1 MMSMGNKETF
11 EEYKYA
17 IYHKPTQKW
26 VSFGNDDLEL
36 TVSTIELVDFKDCL
50 IVGNKDYLEMFLKRS
65 VFNNTPNYGNENF
78 LEFELVK
85 VKTTYTI
92 EDHE

>member
-1 MMSMGNKETF
+1 
-11 EEYKYA
+11 
-17 IYHKPTQKW
+17 
-26 VSFGNDDLEL
+26 
-36 TVSTIELVDFKDCL
+36 LVDFKDCL

-92 EDHE
+92 

>member
-1 MMSMGNKETF
+1 MSETL

-17 IYHKPTQKW
+17 IRHKPTQKW
-26 VSFGNDDLEL
+26 VRFGNDDLEL

-50 IVGNKDYLEMFLKRS
+50 IVGNKNYLELFLKRS
-65 VFNNTPNYGNENF
+65 AFNNTPNYGNENF

-85 VKTTYTI
+85 IKTTYTI
-92 EDHE
+92 EL

>member
-1 MMSMGNKETF
+1 MNKETF
-11 EEYKYA
+11 TEYKYA
-17 IYHKPTQKW
+17 IRHKPTQKW
-26 VSFGNDDLEL
+26 VNFKNDDLEL
-36 TVSTIELVDFKDCL
+36 TATAIELVDFKFCL
-50 IVGNKDYLEMFLKRS
+50 IVAARDYLELFLKKS
-65 VFNNTPNYGNENF
+65 SFNNNPNYGNENF

>member
-1 MMSMGNKETF
+1 MENKETF

-17 IYHKPTQKW
+17 IRHKPTQKW

-36 TVSTIELVDFKDCL
+36 TVTIIELVNFKDCL

-92 EDHE
+92 

>member
-1 MMSMGNKETF
+1 MISEETF
-11 EEYKYA
+11 TETKYA
-17 IYHKPTQKW
+17 IRHKPTQKW
-26 VSFGNDDLEL
+26 VWFGNEEIEV
-36 TVSTIELVDFKDCL
+36 TVSSIILVDFKDCL

-78 LEFELVK
+78 LEFEFVK

-92 EDHE
+92 ES

>member
-1 MMSMGNKETF
+1 MITEEKETF
-11 EEYKYA
+11 TECKYA
-17 IYHKPTQKW
+17 IYHKPTKKW
-26 VSFGNDDLEL
+26 VSFGNHDLEL

-78 LEFELVK
+78 LEFEFVK
-85 VKTTYTI
+85 IKTTYTI
-92 EDHE
+92 ES

>member
-1 MMSMGNKETF
+1 MKNNTF
-11 EEYKYA
+11 GEYKYA

-26 VSFGNDDLEL
+26 VSFVNDDLEL
-36 TVSTIELVDFKDCL
+36 TVTHIELVDFKNCL
-50 IVGNKDYLEMFLKRS
+50 ISATKDILEKFLKIS
-65 VFNNTPNYGNENF
+65 AFNNTPNYGNENF

-92 EDHE
+92 ES